1 MAGNRTLKLSILAD
15 TDDLVKGLK
24 KAEGETAN
32 AGNRIGDTFK
42 KVGAAAIAAG
52 AVVGAFAIKLGV
64 DAVKAASDLGE
75 TLSKT
80 NVLFGESSAAV
91 VQFAE
96 SAAATFGQSKQQAL
110 DAASTFATFGRSAGL
125 AGKDLVKFSTDFVGL
140 ASDLASFN
148 NTTPDQAI
156 NAIGSALRGES
167 EPLRQFGV
175 LLDDATL
182 KNAALELGLISTTK
196 NALTPQQKVLAA
208 QKVIYEQTTAAQ
220 GDFARTSDGLAN
232 TQRILTAEFENIKVT
247 IGTALLPVITNL
259 FKFVNEKI
267 IPAISEFAESFSQK
281 ATPFIDKFTK
291 VVIDFVLPALI
302 NLYNFVIL
310 QLVPAIKNFFVPIIQ
325 VLTSFFVGLKN
336 VIKENE
342 AGFQGFLG
350 VATKI
355 WEFIKGPFITL
366 ISDFITGTLKIL
378 AAVILSIV
386 EASLKLYEIFGKI
399 AKLVGID
406 LKVGFD
412 KAKESTNNLNSG
424 IVDAYKSFGKQSQ
437 VIKDDLIPNLSSAIG
452 LTGALSGANAALSG
466 STKGA
471 ATAQSALARE
481 LAALRAGGA
490 IPGAISPELRDFYK
504 SELSLISQFGGI
516 IPGINQKPG
525 DPFFGFVEGSRVGS
539 AIRGF
544 ESGNTQVVNI
554 NVSGA
559 IVDPAGAARAVADV
573 LKNET
578 ARSGTLILT
587 PNFAVE

>member
-52 AVVGAFAIKLGV
+52 AVVSAFAIKLGV

-125 AGKDLVKFSTDFVGL
+125 AGDDLVKFSTDFVGL

-148 NTTPDQAI
+148 NTSPEQAI
-156 NAIGSALRGES
+156 NAIGSALRGEA

-232 TQRILTAEFENIKVT
+232 TQRILTAEFENIKVI

-291 VVIDFVLPALI
+291 VVIDFVLPALR
-302 NLYNFVIL
+302 NLYNFIIL
-310 QLVPAIKNFFVPIIQ
+310 ELVPTIRNFFAPIIE
-325 VLTSFFVGLKN
+325 VLISFFVKLKN
-336 VIKENE
+336 VFQENE
-342 AGFQGFLG
+342 AGLQVFLG
-350 VATKI
+350 VATKF
-355 WEFIKGPFITL
+355 WEFVKGSLAPL
-366 ISDFITGTLKIL
+366 ISDFISGTLKIL
-378 AAVILSIV
+378 AAVVLSAV
-386 EASLKLYEIFGKI
+386 DAFFKLYEIVGKI
-399 AKLVGID
+399 ARLVGID

-412 KAKESTNNLNSG
+412 KAKESANNLNSG
-424 IVDAYKSFGKQSQ
+424 IVDAYKSFGEQSK
-437 VIKDDLIPNLSSAIG
+437 VIKNDLIPNLGSAIS

-471 ATAQSALARE
+471 AAAQSALARE

-525 DPFFGFVEGSRVGS
+525 DPFFGFGEGSRVGG

-578 ARSGTLILT
+578 ARSGTLVLT